1 MLDQFSQDGIVV
13 EKAIGF
19 WLNRVYQRTRSEMY
33 RLFAEQGE
41 DVTPEQW
48 MVLIRLWERDALP
61 QSDLTDL
68 TLRDAP
74 TISRI
79 VRVMEQRGWVARKK
93 SRTDARVQLVCLTAK
108 GRALEKKLVPVVR
121 KLVERTARGIDP
133 SDIAHLR
140 NTLKRMFENLED

>member
-1 MLDQFSQDGIVV
+1 MLDQFSEDGIVV

-48 MVLIRLWERDALP
+48 MVLIRLWERDALS

-79 VRVMEQRGWVARKK
+79 VRVMEQRGWVTRKK
-93 SRTDARVQLVCLTAK
+93 SRADARVQLVCLTAK

-133 SDIAHLR
+133 DDIAHLR
-140 NTLKRMFENLED
+140 NTLKRMFENLES

>member
-48 MVLIRLWERDALP
+48 MVLIRLWERDALS

-93 SRTDARVQLVCLTAK
+93 SRADARVQLVCLTTK

-121 KLVERTARGIDP
+121 KLVERTARGIDAG
-133 SDIAHLR
+133 DIAHLR
-140 NTLKRMFENLED
+140 NTLKRMFENLET

>member
-1 MLDQFSQDGIVV
+1 MLDQFSEDGIVV

-48 MVLIRLWERDALP
+48 MVLIRLWERDGLS
-61 QSDLTDL
+61 QSEVSDL

-79 VRVMEQRGWVARKK
+79 VGVMQQRGWVTRKK
-93 SRTDARVQLVCLTAK
+93 SRTDARVQLVCLSAK

-133 SDIAHLR
+133 EDIAHLR
-140 NTLKRMFENLED
+140 TTLKRMFENLEN